1 MEPHSTECAESDEE
15 PPSADSPG
23 QSLSTGETQLVA
35 SRRQIMQLA
44 VSVEGGLILLA
55 IGLAWLFDTDLI
67 AGIRLQP
74 LSFAIGLAASL
85 PMFAVL
91 PLTARSEIPLLARIR
106 EVMDEHLLPWLSP
119 CRLVDLAVLASLAG
133 IAEELLFR
141 AFLQAAI
148 GEWLGP
154 IWGLGIASAVFG
166 VVHWITPGYALLA
179 CLAGFYLGGVWLA
192 TGGDTLAVMLAH
204 GIYDFGALLILLRWH
219 QEGLLRSH
227 HEAQDTSNSDANPNP
242 SE

>member
-1 MEPHSTECAESDEE
+1 MK
-15 PPSADSPG
+15 
-23 QSLSTGETQLVA
+23 
-35 SRRQIMQLA
+35 LA
-44 VSVEGGLILLA
+44 IAVEGGLILLA
-55 IGLAWLFDTDLI
+55 IALAWLFNTDLI

-74 LSFAIGLAASL
+74 LSLAIGLAASL

-91 PLTARSEIPLLARIR
+91 PLTARSELPLLARIR

-141 AFLQAAI
+141 AFLQATI
-148 GEWLGP
+148 GDWLGP
-154 IWGLGIASAVFG
+154 IWGLVIASVIFG
-166 VVHWITPGYALLA
+166 VVHWITPGYAMLA

-204 GIYDFGALLILLRWH
+204 GIYDFGALPILLKWH
-219 QEGLLRSH
+219 QKGLLKTRPES
-227 HEAQDTSNSDANPNP
+227 EDTSNSDGSRNP

>member
-1 MEPHSTECAESDEE
+1 
-15 PPSADSPG
+15 
-23 QSLSTGETQLVA
+23 
-35 SRRQIMQLA
+35 MQLA
-44 VSVEGGLILLA
+44 IAVEGGLILLA
-55 IGLAWLFDTDLI
+55 VALAWLFDTSLV

-74 LSFAIGLAASL
+74 LSLAIGLAASL

-91 PLTARSEIPLLARIR
+91 PLTAQSELPLLAQIR
-106 EVMDEHLLPWLSP
+106 EVMDEHLLPWLRR
-119 CRLVDLAVLASLAG
+119 CRLIDLAVLASLAG

-148 GEWLGP
+148 GDWLGP
-154 IWGLGIASAVFG
+154 SWGLVFASMIFG

-219 QEGLLRSH
+219 QEGLLKTRVVAH
-227 HEAQDTSNSDANPNP
+227 DALTSESSRNPA
-242 SE
+242 E